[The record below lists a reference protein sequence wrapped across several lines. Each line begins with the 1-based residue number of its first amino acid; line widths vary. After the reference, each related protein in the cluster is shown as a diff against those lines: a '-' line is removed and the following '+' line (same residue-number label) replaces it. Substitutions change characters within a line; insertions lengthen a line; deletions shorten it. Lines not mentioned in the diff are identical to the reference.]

1 MPPNFFPANSK
12 LARVCDRTWID
23 PVYRNQYLNRKNE
36 MAVRPII
43 DYFVPTQTRYC
54 IDNDIVP
61 FISVQYP
68 SRTKVL
74 ERVARE
80 TELGYELLD
89 DLLFTCHHDNYDST
103 NCWHRVISIGDTG
116 LMRKTTDE
124 VDSIH
129 ERRVIGGVDLSGV
142 LNIWSTLFRR
152 TNDPVIDDKE
162 TLVVGHYRYV
172 KSLRLVTMV
181 TVTSLRSHKK
191 KLCPVEFVLVND
203 RVNVRYVE

>member
-1 MPPNFFPANSK
+1 MEFKLETISSLDEIATVLERASSEKHHNSNNYVLDNLK
-12 LARVCDRTWID
+12 KRWKNYILFQKLTDVVMGGVIAISGLYRYNSNLARVCDRTWID

-89 DLLFTCHHDNYDST
+89 YLLFTCHHDNYDST

-129 ERRVIGGVDLSGV
+129 ERRVNGGVDLSGV
-142 LNIWSTLFRR
+142 
-152 TNDPVIDDKE
+152 
-162 TLVVGHYRYV
+162 
-172 KSLRLVTMV
+172 
-181 TVTSLRSHKK
+181 
-191 KLCPVEFVLVND
+191 
-203 RVNVRYVE
+203 